1 MAGNLAGIIKDVA
14 PALATALGGPL
25 AGAAV
30 TFLADKFGASEK
42 TQAAVAN
49 IVQGV
54 DPVKM
59 RELDDQFNL
68 QMAQMGLSIQLAQ
81 IGVNT
86 EEAKSLN
93 VFVAG
98 WRPFVGWVGGFAFA
112 YAAVFEPV
120 ARFVAKVAYGYGGA
134 FPVIDTALTMQIL
147 TGLLGLGALR
157 SYEKKNGVEGNR

>member
-1 MAGNLAGIIKDVA
+1 MNLAEIIKGVA
-14 PALATALGGPL
+14 PSLATALGGPL

-42 TQAAVAN
+42 TQDAVAQ

-54 DPVKM
+54 DPVKL
-59 RELDDQFNL
+59 RQLDDEFNL
-68 QMAQMGLSIQLAQ
+68 EMARMGLSIQLAQ

-98 WRPFVGWVGGFAFA
+98 WRPFVGWVGGIAFA

-120 ARFVAKVAYGYGGA
+120 ARFVARVAYDYGGA
-134 FPVIDTALTMQIL
+134 FPVIDTGLTMQIL

-157 SYEKKNGVEGNR
+157 TFEKRAGVEGNR